1 MSLKNSKEDYLRVA
15 YILKK
20 TKNQIRVT
28 DVANELDRSKATVN
42 IALKKLADE
51 GYMSIEKYGDIKL
64 TAKGEVE
71 ANKIIAANDL
81 IKLFLK
87 EIIKVDDKN
96 LDEETKALKS
106 SLSQDSINKLARYTY
121 QNIDLKKYQKEAK
134 CSENICVKYIEIAK
148 LLK

>member
-1 MSLKNSKEDYLRVA
+1 MSLKNSKEDYLRIA

-71 ANKIIAANDL
+71 ANKIIAANDV

-96 LDEETKALKS
+96 LEEETKALKS

>member
-106 SLSQDSINKLARYTY
+106 SLSQDSINKFARYTY